1 MLLGAFL
8 EVICALG
15 IVGTAVALFP
25 VVKSHSEGGA
35 MGYVGLRTLESG
47 IIAVGVVP
55 LLAVV
60 TLRPDMT
67 GTAGAET
74 TAALTLGN
82 ALVEFHNW
90 TRLLGPGLV
99 CGVNTMLLAYLMYRS
114 RLVPRFIP
122 VLGLVGAP
130 LVFA

>member
-1 MLLGAFL
+1 M
-8 EVICALG
+8 
-15 IVGTAVALFP
+15 
-25 VVKSHSEGGA
+25 
-35 MGYVGLRTLESG
+35 
-47 IIAVGVVP
+47 
-55 LLAVV
+55 

-82 ALVEFHNW
+82 VLVEFHNW